1 MEKIR
6 WRHYKKKVRSIFAL
20 GIALLIGFLIIL
32 PFVWMVSTSFC
43 DMGDAYR
50 LPPRLI
56 PEEIHLR
63 NYMEIFESN
72 VPFMSLF
79 LNSCKITFIV
89 LLIQLPSC
97 ALAGYAF
104 ARLQFPFKNALFFL
118 VLGSMMVPAQV
129 TVIPAYVIMN
139 RLRLVDTHASIVCLS
154 VTSAFG
160 IFLLRQFFKTVP
172 KEIEES
178 AKIDG
183 ASNFRIFSS
192 VMLPQSGASIAT
204 LGILTFNG
212 VWNDYFKP
220 LMFLNTWE
228 KMTLPL
234 GISALKGFMASGNP
248 AVVMAAVS
256 LSVLPVFLFFLFG
269 QRYFIDGMTLGAVKG

>member
-1 MEKIR
+1 MENIR
-6 WRHYKKKVRSIFAL
+6 WRFIGKKVRSFLAIT
-20 GIALLIGFLIIL
+20 IALLIGLLIVL
-32 PFVWMVSTSFC
+32 PFVWMVSTSFR

-50 LPPRLI
+50 LPPQLI
-56 PEEIHLR
+56 PEEIHFR
-63 NYMEIFESN
+63 NYQAIFESN
-72 VPFMSLF
+72 VPYLSLF
-79 LNSCKITFIV
+79 ANSMKITIIV

-104 ARLQFPFKNALFFL
+104 ARLRFPLKNFLFFL

-129 TVIPAYVIMN
+129 TVIPAYVMMN
-139 RLRLVDTHASIVCLS
+139 KLHLVDTHISIICLS

-160 IFLLRQFFKTVP
+160 VFLLRQFFKTVP
-172 KEIEES
+172 REMEES

-183 ASNFRIFSS
+183 AGTFRTFVSI
-192 VMLPQSGASIAT
+192 MLPQAGASIAT

-248 AVVMAAVS
+248 AVVMAAVT

-269 QRYFIDGMTLGAVKG
+269 QRYFIDGMTVGAVKG